1 MRVVYPSP
9 PPGSIPVV
17 SQPAVPGQPSVTLP
31 ALSVQ
36 PPQTLPVANRQ
47 YPNID
52 RKWFPEGATGD
63 AAHAGMRQTIRQL
76 WDSAYDAQNAAQI
89 LATANP
95 GVQLSRQAIGASGA
109 VNPSQRSNYVINATS
124 LVALTL
130 GAPRPSVDNGT
141 VLDLTSSTAFAHTL
155 TTPGILQTGTS
166 AITTATWPAF
176 PGGSLILEA
185 YNGLWLVRNSN
196 GITFS

>member
-1 MRVVYPSP
+1 MRVVYPSR

-31 ALSVQ
+31 APSVQ
-36 PPQTLPVANRQ
+36 PPQKLPVANRQ

-124 LVALTL
+124 LAALTL

-166 AITTATWPAF
+166 ATTTATWPAF